1 MKIFAIES
9 SHDDTSFA
17 VLEDNKPIWMKTI
30 SQTEIHKK
38 YGGTIPEIAS
48 RLHVKN
54 SALLIEEF
62 KNVVIN
68 DKNIFQDIDYI
79 AYTKEPGLVGSL
91 QIGYVVAQTMARIYS
106 KPILGLNHL
115 EGHFYSAFIEKELE
129 FPALCL
135 LVSGGHSQIML
146 YNDKDNFEIIG
157 ETQDDAVGEVYDK
170 VARKLNLGFPGGPCI
185 DKIWQEN
192 NEKYLGHF
200 SIPHTDKELDF
211 SFSGIKT
218 AVINHYN
225 NLINRK
231 EEININKIATEFQN
245 TIILYLKNNF
255 EKAILKF
262 APKCITLAGGVS
274 ANKAIRNMVLSLHQ
288 NVYLPKMEYTTDNAM
303 MIARLAYE
311 KVRK

>member
-68 DKNIFQDIDYI
+68 DKNVFQDIDYI

-231 EEININKIATEFQN
+231 EEININKIATEFQS

>member
-1 MKIFAIES
+1 
-9 SHDDTSFA
+9 
-17 VLEDNKPIWMKTI
+17 MKTI

-68 DKNIFQDIDYI
+68 NKNIFQDIDYI

-185 DKIWQEN
+185 DKI
-192 NEKYLGHF
+192 
-200 SIPHTDKELDF
+200 
-211 SFSGIKT
+211 
-218 AVINHYN
+218 
-225 NLINRK
+225 
-231 EEININKIATEFQN
+231 
-245 TIILYLKNNF
+245 
-255 EKAILKF
+255 
-262 APKCITLAGGVS
+262 
-274 ANKAIRNMVLSLHQ
+274 
-288 NVYLPKMEYTTDNAM
+288 
-303 MIARLAYE
+303 
-311 KVRK
+311 

>member
-68 DKNIFQDIDYI
+68 DKNVFQDIDYI

-262 APKCITLAGGVS
+262 ATKCITLAGGVS

>member
-225 NLINRK
+225 NLINQK

-274 ANKAIRNMVLSLHQ
+274 ANKAIRNMVLSLNQ

>member
-17 VLEDNKPIWMKTI
+17 VLEDNKSIWLKTI

-68 DKNIFQDIDYI
+68 GKNIFQDIDYI

-231 EEININKIATEFQN
+231 EEINIEKIATEFQN

>member
-129 FPALCL
+129 FSALCL

-274 ANKAIRNMVLSLHQ
+274 ANKAIRNMVLSLNQ

>member
-17 VLEDNKPIWMKTI
+17 VLEDNKPVWMKTI
-30 SQTEIHKK
+30 TQTEIHKL

-48 RLHVKN
+48 RSHVKN
-54 SALLIEEF
+54 INLLIDEF
-62 KNVVIN
+62 KNLPIS
-68 DKNIFQDIDYI
+68 KDIDYI
-79 AYTKEPGLVGSL
+79 AFTKEPGLIGSL
-91 QIGYVVAQTMARIYS
+91 QIGYIVANTMSLIYK
-106 KPILGLNHL
+106 KPVLGLNHL

-129 FPALCL
+129 FPAMCL
-135 LVSGGHSQIML
+135 LVSGGHSQILL
-146 YNDKDNFEIIG
+146 YKNKFDFEIIG

-170 VARKLNLGFPGGPCI
+170 IARKLNLGFPGGPVI
-185 DKIWQEN
+185 DKIWEEN
-192 NEKYLGHF
+192 KNLYTSHF
-200 SIPHTDKELDF
+200 TIPHTEKELNF

-225 NLINRK
+225 NLINKK
-231 EEININKIATEFQN
+231 EEININKIVTEFQN
-245 TIILYLKNNF
+245 TIVLYLKKNF
-255 EKAILKF
+255 EKAIKIYN
-262 APKCITLAGGVS
+262 PKCISLAGGVS
-274 ANKAIRNMVLSLHQ
+274 ANKAIRNMILSLHN

>member
-274 ANKAIRNMVLSLHQ
+274 ANKAIRNMVLSLNQ

>member
-68 DKNIFQDIDYI
+68 DKNVFQDIDYI

>member
-68 DKNIFQDIDYI
+68 NKNIFQDIDYI

-231 EEININKIATEFQN
+231 EEINIKKIATEFQN

>member
-17 VLEDNKPIWMKTI
+17 ILENNNPIWMKTI
-30 SQTEIHKK
+30 SQTEVHKV

-54 SALLIEEF
+54 ILLLLEEF
-62 KNVVIN
+62 IKLESIAKN
-68 DKNIFQDIDYI
+68 IDYI

-91 QIGYVVAQTMARIYS
+91 QIGYIVAQTMSRIYNI
-106 KPILGLNHL
+106 PIIGLNHL
-115 EGHFYSAFIEKELE
+115 EGHFYSAFIKKELE

-146 YNDKDNFEIIG
+146 YKNETEFEIIG

-170 VARKLNLGFPGGPCI
+170 VARKLELGFPGGPII
-185 DKIWQEN
+185 DKIWEEN
-192 NEKYLGHF
+192 KEIYQGHF
-200 SIPHTDKELDF
+200 SIPKLDNEFDF

-218 AVINHYN
+218 AVINHYS
-225 NLINRK
+225 NLINRN
-231 EEININKIATEFQN
+231 EKIDIKRISTEFQN
-245 TIILYLKNNF
+245 TIILYLKRNF
-255 EKAILKF
+255 EKAINKYN
-262 APKCITLAGGVS
+262 PKCVTLSGGVS
-274 ANKAIRNMVLSLHQ
+274 ANKGIRNMILGLHN
-288 NVYLPKMEYTTDNAM
+288 NVYLPDFEYTTDNAM

-311 KVRK
+311 KVKK

>member
-68 DKNIFQDIDYI
+68 DKNVFQDIDYI

-274 ANKAIRNMVLSLHQ
+274 ANKAIRNTVLSLHQ

-311 KVRK
+311 KVRN

>member
-17 VLEDNKPIWMKTI
+17 ILEDNKPIWMKTI

-68 DKNIFQDIDYI
+68 NKNIFQDIDYI

-231 EEININKIATEFQN
+231 EEINIKKIATEFQN

-303 MIARLAYE
+303 MIARLAFE

>member
-231 EEININKIATEFQN
+231 EEINIKKIATEFQN

>member
-62 KNVVIN
+62 KNVFIN
-68 DKNIFQDIDYI
+68 DKNIFQDIGYI

-231 EEININKIATEFQN
+231 EEINIKKIATEFQN

-303 MIARLAYE
+303 MIARLAFE

>member
-17 VLEDNKPIWMKTI
+17 ILEDNKPIWMKTI

-192 NEKYLGHF
+192 NEKYLSHF

>member
-68 DKNIFQDIDYI
+68 NKNIFQDIDYI

-231 EEININKIATEFQN
+231 EEINIKKIATEFQN

-303 MIARLAYE
+303 MIARLAFE

>member
-288 NVYLPKMEYTTDNAM
+288 NVYLPKMEYTTDNAI